1 MNNNKRLISNIAEIA
16 IGIVL
21 AACGHAGV
29 IDEYW
34 SGMGTALVI
43 VGGIM
48 LFRQIRYRT
57 NVEYKSE
64 VDVLVNDER
73 NKYLHMKAWSWAG
86 YFFVLI
92 AAVASIILKIIGLD
106 QLSQFSGLCVCLLM
120 ILYWISYLVLS
131 KRH

>member
-1 MNNNKRLISNIAEIA
+1 MNNKRLISNIAEIA

-64 VDVLVNDER
+64 VDVQVNDER

-92 AAVASIILKIIGLD
+92 AAAASIILKIIGLD

>member
-1 MNNNKRLISNIAEIA
+1 MISNIAEIA

-64 VDVLVNDER
+64 VDVQVNDER

-92 AAVASIILKIIGLD
+92 AAAASIILKIIGLD

>member
-64 VDVLVNDER
+64 VDVQVNDER

>member
-1 MNNNKRLISNIAEIA
+1 MNNKRLISNIAEIA

-34 SGMGTALVI
+34 SGMGTALVL

-64 VDVLVNDER
+64 VDVQVNDER

>member
-64 VDVLVNDER
+64 VDVQVNDER

-92 AAVASIILKIIGLD
+92 AAAASIILKIIGLD
-106 QLSQFSGLCVCLLM
+106 HLSQFSGLCVCLLM

>member
-1 MNNNKRLISNIAEIA
+1 MNNKRLISNIAEIA

-64 VDVLVNDER
+64 VDVQVNDER

>member
-64 VDVLVNDER
+64 VDVQVNDER

-92 AAVASIILKIIGLD
+92 AAAASIILKIIGLD